1 MNERVKSLSEQ
12 KIEKSLGI
20 TNKSADDL
28 SDLDETNVEK
38 MGNSDKENIEA
49 RAEQARQVKEK
60 MEALNKL
67 ENKDFSKE
75 MYKQLAMEGFGL
87 LQVTKGEM
95 EIDPSPRYVEVLAT
109 LTNAVVTATAHYQ
122 GMETTDREFEIEE
135 KKLLI
140 KEKHPTNLT
149 QTIAFSGSL
158 QELMKQIGNIDNPP
172 TIETTVEVVKPKEIK
187 S

>member
-1 MNERVKSLSEQ
+1 MSERVKSLSEQ

-38 MGNSDKENIEA
+38 MWNSDKENIEA
-49 RAEQARQVKEK
+49 RAEQAKQVKEK

-149 QTIAFSGSL
+149 QTIAFTGTL
-158 QELMKQIGNIDNPP
+158 QDALKQLKNFDSKEL
-172 TIETTVEVVKPKEIK
+172 IEVKAEVRKE
-187 S
+187 

>member
-1 MNERVKSLSEQ
+1 MSERVKSLSEQ

-49 RAEQARQVKEK
+49 RAEQAKQVKEK
-60 MEALNKL
+60 LEIFNKL
-67 ENKDFSKE
+67 SDKEFSRE
-75 MYKQLAMEGFGL
+75 MYRQLAMESFSL
-87 LQVTKGEM
+87 LQTTKAEM
-95 EIDPSPRYVEVLAT
+95 EIDPSPRYIEVSSQMAT
-109 LTNAVVTATAHYQ
+109 
-122 GMETTDREFEIEE
+122 TTKAILDSLRDIENVDREFEIEE
-135 KKLLI
+135 KKLVI
-140 KEKHPTNLT
+140 KEKNPTNLT
-149 QTIAFSGSL
+149 QTIAFTGSL

-172 TIETTVEVVKPKEIK
+172 TIETTVEIVKPKEIQ